1 MKTQAVHSRFAAA
14 RRILLFWTF
23 FIGLGAVGGAC
34 AMLLDPSGK
43 IMGMEPS
50 SERTASPID
59 SGAADE
65 TDSRRRAFPVPYGTH
80 PAPYRW

>member
-34 AMLLDPSGK
+34 AMLLLVS
-43 IMGMEPS
+43 IL
-50 SERTASPID
+50 TFV
-59 SGAADE
+59 GAV
-65 TDSRRRAFPVPYGTH
+65 VP
-80 PAPYRW
+80 